1 MVDEEDLNTV
11 VETVDVNDDDDAP
24 VEDENYDA
32 AEAAMENTREKAE
45 ARRKRILEKA
55 NKRMDY
61 VNGEQIQNNEEKKT
75 SLSNA
80 ARIRAARQRRY
91 GKKSASVATTTTAK
105 TTKTTTENIT
115 EAADTTTNEQPD
127 SKIMGPTLND
137 TETESTIDETKKE
150 ESDGEVTQFDEP
162 VGKLAGGPETSGD
175 ELIVP
180 TTETKKAEG
189 PETSGDEAIAPTTEK
204 KKVYLGVARMRRQ
217 MLAKKRNDKAD
228 SATETVNSTSNE
240 KTAEGTVTDSVGKVR
255 LPSAKVQTIPIY
267 MHIFVIVLLF
277 VAGFD
282 VGIQQFHADVDVRF
296 QVAFQEFGIPI
307 VQRNPLQSLTK
318 ITSIKNAKRA
328 LVDELR
334 QQTDGEKKSSSDLH
348 DEFLEI
354 NLVDEEYVPNID
366 PLFGVDLDEIT
377 EGPGVLNKL
386 AKGAITMHRIILWLI
401 YYAPISIF
409 NSIISIPSSLIQT
422 PPTLF
427 LSAIILRQ
435 VLGKMILGAVIPDA
449 GDDTSDGKKQNKIE
463 VLSMAKNFVKNFF
476 VASFP
481 TLVTLYDVFVH
492 LKSDMYIVLCGVF
505 LGLAWTHLS
514 NICDAPIVISEE
526 TVRGST
532 DEL

>member
-11 VETVDVNDDDDAP
+11 VETVDDDDAP
-24 VEDENYDA
+24 AEDENYDA

-91 GKKSASVATTTTAK
+91 GKKSASVATTTTVK
-105 TTKTTTENIT
+105 TTKTTTENNT
-115 EAADTTTNEQPD
+115 EAVDSTTNEQPD
-127 SKIMGPTLND
+127 SKTTEPTVND
-137 TETESTIDETKKE
+137 TETNPTIDATKKG
-150 ESDGEVTQFDEP
+150 ESDDEVIPFDEP
-162 VGKLAGGPETSGD
+162 VGKLAEGPEISGD
-175 ELIVP
+175 ETI
-180 TTETKKAEG
+180 T
-189 PETSGDEAIAPTTEK
+189 PTTEK
-204 KKVYLGVARMRRQ
+204 KKIYLGVARMRRQ
-217 MLAKKRNDKAD
+217 MLAKKRNDKVD
-228 SATETVNSTSNE
+228 SATETVKSASSG

-255 LPSAKVQTIPIY
+255 LPSFKIQTIPIY

-296 QVAFQEFGIPI
+296 QVAFQEFGIPV
-307 VQRNPLQSLTK
+307 VQRNPWQSLTK
-318 ITSIKNAKRA
+318 VTAIKNAKRA

-334 QQTDGEKKSSSDLH
+334 QQTDGGKKSSSDLH

-354 NLVDEEYVPNID
+354 NLGEDEYIPNID
-366 PLFGVDLDEIT
+366 PIFGVDLDEMT
-377 EGPGVLNKL
+377 EGPGILNKL
-386 AKGAITMHRIILWLI
+386 AKGAISMHRIILWLF

-409 NSIISIPSSLIQT
+409 NSILSIPSTLIQT

-427 LSAIILRQ
+427 LSAIMLRQ
-435 VLGKMILGAVIPDA
+435 VLGKMILGAAIPEA
-449 GDDTSDGKKQNKIE
+449 RGDDSNDGKKQNKIE
-463 VLSMAKNFVKNFF
+463 ILSMAKNFVKNFF

-514 NICDAPIVISEE
+514 NTCDAPIMIGEE
-526 TVRGST
+526 TVRSST